1 MFNRREK
8 IIKKDGKKPTDLEE
22 EIAKSIHTL
31 ERNNTDK
38 KQHLGII
45 FINSAQLVDFTQSDG
60 TAAQYLLVKIP
71 HRSSGAFRK
80 VGKLVQEALE
90 KNFDKQVIVVANRT
104 IISPGG

>member
-8 IIKKDGKKPTDLEE
+8 IIKKDGQKPTDLEE

-31 ERNNTDK
+31 ERSNADK

-45 FINSAQLVDFTQSDG
+45 FLNSAQVVDYTQADG

-71 HRSSGAFRK
+71 HRSSAAFRK

-104 IISPGG
+104 IISPTG

>member
-31 ERNNTDK
+31 ERNNADR

-80 VGKLVQEALE
+80 VGQLVQEALE
-90 KNFDKQVIVVANRT
+90 KNFDKQVIIVANRS